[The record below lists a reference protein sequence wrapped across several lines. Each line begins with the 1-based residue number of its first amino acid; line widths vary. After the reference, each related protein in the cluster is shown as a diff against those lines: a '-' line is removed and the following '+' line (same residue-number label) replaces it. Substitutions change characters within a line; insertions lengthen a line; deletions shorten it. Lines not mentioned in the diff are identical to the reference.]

1 MIKRLWSNAIVKAIA
16 AYLIFEIISF
26 SIKYLCAALGISFP
40 DSNLG
45 ELINEIVKITIPVL
59 IVAFSFKTISTVK
72 DPLKGFGK
80 SLLCGLWFFL
90 ITGFGIIIQIKES
103 IAEGLKF
110 KSGPE
115 IILFVLFL
123 VAVCFSEELLNRGTI
138 TEIIVRRFGSGRKG
152 KLLTILVGASIFSIF
167 HLSNLLRG
175 QSVRNT
181 VLQMISVFC
190 MAVFVNTIY
199 VRYRNLYAAIL
210 LHMVLDFMTLFEFG
224 MISGKTIGETFT
236 NDKGSTLSSF
246 IMANSSYIVAAVIIF
261 LVTNRKGGKKN
272 VEKYS

>member
-1 MIKRLWSNAIVKAIA
+1 MLKRLWNNAIIKVIV
-16 AYLIFEIISF
+16 AYLVFEILSF
-26 SIKYLCAALGISFP
+26 SIKYLCGALGISFP
-40 DSNLG
+40 GSNLG
-45 ELINEIVKITIPVL
+45 ELISEIVKVTIPVL

-72 DPLKGFGK
+72 NPLKGLGK

-90 ITGFGIIIQIKES
+90 ITGFGIFIQIKES
-103 IAEGLKF
+103 ISNGLRF

-115 IILFVLFL
+115 IIIFVLFL

-138 TEIIVRRFGSGRKG
+138 TEILVRRFGSDIKG
-152 KLLTILVGASIFSIF
+152 KILTILVGAFIFSVF
-167 HLSNLLRG
+167 HLTNLLRG

-210 LHMVLDFMTLFEFG
+210 LHMALDFMTLFEFG
-224 MISGKTIGETFT
+224 MISGRTIEETFT
-236 NDKGSTLSSF
+236 NGNESTLSSF

-272 VEKYS
+272 DKKDS